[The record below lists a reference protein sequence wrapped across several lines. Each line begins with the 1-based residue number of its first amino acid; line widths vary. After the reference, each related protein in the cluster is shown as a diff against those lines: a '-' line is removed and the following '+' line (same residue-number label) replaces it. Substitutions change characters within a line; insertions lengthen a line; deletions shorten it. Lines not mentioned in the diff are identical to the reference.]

1 MRWWVC
7 GRTHRIPKNRIM
19 SRVAAP
25 SDADYVDATPKSS
38 SGKRQHSATRRQDI
52 DGLRG
57 IACAAVV
64 VNHIDHR
71 YLEGGFVGV
80 DMFFVISGYVVT
92 LSFISHPSKLSLLQS
107 ALAFYARRVRRL
119 LPLSVTVVAAT
130 AVATSLVVPADELE
144 PLRVFYDT
152 LLSALIGWTNNFFAM
167 REFAGVGQGYWGAGR
182 SDATWNPGT
191 HL

>member
-1 MRWWVC
+1 
-7 GRTHRIPKNRIM
+7 
-19 SRVAAP
+19 
-25 SDADYVDATPKSS
+25 
-38 SGKRQHSATRRQDI
+38 
-52 DGLRG
+52 
-57 IACAAVV
+57 
-64 VNHIDHR
+64 
-71 YLEGGFVGV
+71 
-80 DMFFVISGYVVT
+80 MFFVISGYVVT